1 MVSTKI
7 WVGINVSLGIIAVI
21 LLLAFFGLKFPTMGN
36 ALYYLDSSQASCLT
50 GYQGKYSLMDTDT
63 CCLELQQQLVKGE
76 SVAQTITVN
85 SEPISV
91 TKNYYTSKNT
101 INYLIN
107 QKAYRYCKNNGF
119 MVD

>member
-7 WVGINVSLGIIAVI
+7 WVGINLSFGIIVVI
-21 LLLAFFGLKFPTMGN
+21 LLLVFFGFEMPTMGN
-36 ALYYLDSSQASCLT
+36 ALYYLDSSQAYCLT
-50 GYQGKYSLMDTDT
+50 GYQGKYSLMDTDA

-76 SVAQTITVN
+76 PAAQTITLN
-85 SEPISV
+85 NEPISV
-91 TKNYYTSKNT
+91 TKNYYTSPNT

-119 MVD
+119 AVD